1 MNRPWIVIQH
11 VPFEGPGL
19 WADEAER
26 RGIPLRVFRTDRGDP
41 LPDPSE
47 LPGFGGLIVMGG
59 PMSVRDAPR
68 LKHLDLERRLLAEA
82 VGLRLP
88 VVGVCLGAQLLA
100 SAFGAEVYPGP
111 APEIG
116 YGTVRLTEEGLRDPV
131 LGPEAELPVFHWHG
145 ETFDLP
151 RGAVWLARSE
161 AYPHQAFRIDG
172 PVGRSS
178 REGGNA
184 YGFQFH
190 VELNARLAEAWAPHL
205 PEGVRIVPSERES
218 VERSGRRVIARFFD
232 RAADRPERR
241 QST

>member
-19 WADEAER
+19 WAEEAER
-26 RGIPLRVFRTDRGDP
+26 RGIPLRVVRTDRSDP
-41 LPDPSE
+41 VPDPSG
-47 LPGFGGLIVMGG
+47 LDAFGGLIVMGG

-82 VGLRLP
+82 ARRGIP
-88 VVGVCLGAQLLA
+88 AVGVCLGAQLLA

-116 YGTVRLTEEGLRDPV
+116 FGSVRLTEEGRRDPV

-161 AYPHQAFRIDG
+161 AYPHQAFRIG
-172 PVGRSS
+172 A
-178 REGGNA
+178 NA
-184 YGFQFH
+184 YGLQFH
-190 VELNARLAEAWAPHL
+190 VELNAPLAEAWAPHL

-232 RAADRPERR
+232 RAADRPERSR
-241 QST
+241 ST